1 MTPCHSSGGLQIT
14 PFFST
19 NAKTNGGVYGRSS
32 RPEPLDSGAPWR
44 NSGPIGSLVTG
55 VVSLTTGQKS
65 VRRGGGGRYH
75 RAGQAMGRGWQGFLL
90 LGAPYDLAHQSAPS
104 RYSRY
109 NLAHN
114 MAQYDSSS
122 AACVYWV
129 GLGHDN
135 QL

>member
-1 MTPCHSSGGLQIT
+1 MTPCHSSGGLQVT

-65 VRRGGGGRYH
+65 VRRGGGGIT
-75 RAGQAMGRGWQGFLL
+75 GPGRQWGGVGKVFYC
-90 LGAPYDLAHQSAPS
+90 LGPP
-104 RYSRY
+104 
-109 NLAHN
+109 
-114 MAQYDSSS
+114 MT
-122 AACVYWV
+122 
-129 GLGHDN
+129 
-135 QL
+135 